1 MEAQLL
7 CLFNAKWIH
16 ISSSSVIQY
25 VLVLSISVFFLSPQQ
40 PTMDF
45 MLHLALNAFTEKHVA
60 SLWVMLLNVHVFGIV
75 LSLG

>member
-1 MEAQLL
+1 MPSGYTFLL
-7 CLFNAKWIH
+7 P
-16 ISSSSVIQY
+16 VIQY
-25 VLVLSISVFFLSPQQ
+25 VLVLSINFFLSPQQ